1 MLRFIQSHRH
11 LIILAL
17 LGLVASCDKNK
28 PKDPTDTFD
37 KTALLTQIGGQLALP
52 AYTSLAQATDT
63 LAEKYA
69 LFATQKDMSSLKAL
83 QAQFL
88 RCYVLFQEISVY
100 DLGPAETELFRAN
113 ANTFPCDTAQI
124 LSKIQNGDF
133 QLNTAAD
140 IDAKGFPA
148 LDFLLFD
155 VHNSDAFILQRFTS
169 SPQAT
174 NYLAYLEALIAE
186 IKLKSNTIAA
196 AWSAS
201 GNNYLSTFISNT
213 GSNTG
218 GSIGMLVNQ
227 FCYDLEVLKNASIAI
242 PAGKRSLGVLY
253 PEKCEGYFSKSSLTL
268 AKARFQALRNLYMGN
283 SKTGTGIGF
292 DDYLTHLNAVYGNQ
306 SLHQTIVNKF
316 DDAQLAL
323 QDIPESLAESVSN
336 QSAKVDKAYAEL
348 QQLVVLL
355 KVDMTSVLGV
365 QITYQ
370 DNDGD

>member
-1 MLRFIQSHRH
+1 
-11 LIILAL
+11 
-17 LGLVASCDKNK
+17 
-28 PKDPTDTFD
+28 
-37 KTALLTQIGGQLALP
+37 
-52 AYTSLAQATDT
+52 
-63 LAEKYA
+63 
-69 LFATQKDMSSLKAL
+69 
-83 QAQFL
+83 
-88 RCYVLFQEISVY
+88 
-100 DLGPAETELFRAN
+100 
-113 ANTFPCDTAQI
+113 
-124 LSKIQNGDF
+124 
-133 QLNTAAD
+133 
-140 IDAKGFPA
+140 
-148 LDFLLFD
+148 
-155 VHNSDAFILQRFTS
+155 
-169 SPQAT
+169 
-174 NYLAYLEALIAE
+174 
-186 IKLKSNTIAA
+186 
-196 AWSAS
+196 
-201 GNNYLSTFISNT
+201 
-213 GSNTG
+213 
-218 GSIGMLVNQ
+218 MLVNQ

-336 QSAKVDKAYAEL
+336 QSATVDKAYAEL